1 MFDKVEAYY
10 RPLNVRDAVHM
21 LKRGNGQGQIVA
33 GATDV
38 VVGNDRSIR
47 FLIDLSHA
55 GLSYIQQ
62 KNGSWVIGATVTMAD
77 IENSPE
83 LRSLAGG
90 ILSRASSTCG
100 SMQIRNAATVGG
112 NLANRSPAAD
122 IAVPLLALDASVAIA
137 GLGNRRRFP
146 LGEYLDG
153 ARDRRFAST
162 LIVEIAIPSPPEGP
176 GGWAFQKLGRTAVDI
191 SLVNV
196 AAGLQL
202 DSKGRV
208 SRARI
213 ALGAVAP
220 TPIRIYAAEQLLTGQ
235 KLTAELIAEASHI
248 VASEVQPITDQRATA
263 DYRREM
269 SRVLSR
275 RALEE
280 CGSKAMRSQLLRQGC
295 L

>member
-10 RPLNVRDAVHM
+10 RPLNVRDAVHL
-21 LKRGNGQGQIVA
+21 LKRGNGQAQIVA

-55 GLSYIQQ
+55 GLSYIQR
-62 KNGSWVIGATVTMAD
+62 KNKSWVIGATVTMAD
-77 IENSPE
+77 IENSLE

-90 ILSRASSTCG
+90 ILALASSTCG
-100 SMQIRNAATVGG
+100 SMQIRNVATVGG

-122 IAVPLLALDASVAIA
+122 IAVPLLALDATVAIA
-137 GLGNRRRFP
+137 GLGKRRKIS
-146 LGEYLDG
+146 LAEYLDG
-153 ARDRRFAST
+153 AREKRFAST
-162 LIVEIAIPSPPEGP
+162 LLVEIAIPALPDGP
-176 GGWAFQKLGRTAVDI
+176 GGWAFHKLGRTAVDI

-208 SRARI
+208 SMARI

-220 TPIRIYAAEQLLTGQ
+220 TPIRIHAAEQLLTEQ
-235 KLTAELIAEASHI
+235 RLTTELIAEASHI
-248 VASEVQPITDQRATA
+248 VAREVQPITDQRATA

-275 RALEE
+275 RALQE
-280 CGSKAMRSQLLRQGC
+280 CGTKAGC